1 MSLKKLVDLDLLG
14 RAVTKIKAL
23 IPNAASA
30 APGKVAASS
39 SQGSS
44 ASYARQDHTHGI
56 DLATGDANGQ
66 VKIAGNNVSVK
77 GLAALAYKAS
87 LGKSDVGLG
96 NVDNVKQYSASN
108 PPPYPVTSVNG
119 STGAVTVSVPSAGTA
134 TPKMDGTAA
143 VGTSAKFAK
152 EDHVHPVDTSRAAAS
167 HTHSADNVLG
177 GYLNIHPENSPTL
190 IPFMHNDIAHLLSRG
205 GSAIVKYDGTQQ
217 SVDISAVFD
226 GSGSYWGINPTGITT
241 IVIELTLHRVFTWTN
256 WIYADFGA
264 VNWLSKSVSVDVINT
279 NYADDVWTNKYQTTS
294 NELGHI
300 AFRVLHTPVGATHA
314 GGGFN
319 KVRFTFSVWATSTI
333 FRISQ
338 LGIYNFGSLGLR
350 ETYMSRGVD
359 DAVFRSI
366 TPNANVTYNLGSS
379 SNKWNHAYAKYLNDT
394 EIPASPKF
402 TDTTDLGSMTGTLG
416 AEHGGTGKT
425 NTTDAANV
433 FMNALG
439 TGSSTPTDADYYIS
453 QYVNGGTTTTT
464 YHRRPMSALWEY
476 VKGKISSVLG
486 LTASSYGGSAAK
498 VNNHTVAVDVPSGA
512 KFTDTTYSA
521 GDGLIQN
528 GTKFSDHRGIEY
540 IRGTWTA
547 ASGTWTGVSTDTELY
562 DGKQIILYMPFSG
575 SGSNVTL
582 NLTLAGGGT
591 TGAKDVYYEST
602 TRFTTHKGQNSQL
615 HLIYHDAL
623 TLSNGTTYQG
633 WWYVANRDT
642 TNVGQL
648 SRIYNSIKA
657 KAAIYRYQIL
667 LTYDGEYLLPVS
679 NGNNNASA
687 NKTMTTEKFDPFGQI
702 YYWLSTTTVSANAKI
717 NDWNHCMSHFN
728 NALIDLRYAFN
739 TGTTL
744 TANKA
749 IYLVCVPQSDGS
761 AKLHAT
767 PISQTLPTTED
778 GFIYKYLGQAYD
790 NYRITLDEDK
800 PCYYY
805 KNGSLR
811 LWINQDTNAATV
823 NGHTV
828 AVDVPANAKFTDTT
842 YTSKTAAS
850 GGTDV
855 SLVTTG
861 EKYIWNAKGSGTITG
876 IKMNGVSKGTSGVVD
891 LGTVITEHQSLSGKQ
906 DKLVSGTNI
915 KTINGTSLLGSGN
928 IEISSGG
935 SSSIKVFVNLPVPA
949 DSWTDTGND
958 ELAFRASITLPG
970 VTTSYAPIVTFTPDQ
985 LNTYI
990 LSPMAETYDGGVY
1003 IYSDELIQ
1011 DAMTIPSIICIKGD

>member
-14 RAVTKIKAL
+14 RAITKIKAL

-30 APGKVAASS
+30 APGKVASSS

-44 ASYARQDHTHGI
+44 ANYARQDHTHGI
-56 DLATGDANGQ
+56 DLATGDSNGQ
-66 VKIAGNNVSVK
+66 VKIAGTNVSVK

-143 VGTSAKFAK
+143 VGTSAKYAK
-152 EDHVHPVDTSRAAAS
+152 EDHVHPVDTSRAPAS
-167 HTHSADNVLG
+167 HTHSADNILG

-190 IPFMHNDIAHLLSRG
+190 IPFMHNDIAHLFARG
-205 GSAIVKYDGTQQ
+205 GSAVVKYDNTQQ
-217 SVDISAVFD
+217 SVDISTVFD
-226 GSGSYWGINPTGITT
+226 GSGSYWVINPTGITT
-241 IVIELTLHRVFTWTN
+241 IVIELTLHKVFGWTS
-256 WIYADFGA
+256 WIYADFGSA
-264 VNWLSKSVSVDVINT
+264 GWRAKSVSVDVINT

-294 NELGHI
+294 NGLGHI
-300 AFRVLHTPVGATHA
+300 AFSTLHTPVGATNA
-314 GGGFN
+314 SGGFN

-338 LGIYNFGSLGLR
+338 LGVYNHASLGLR
-350 ETYMSRGVD
+350 ETYMSRGRD
-359 DAVFRSI
+359 DLLFRSI
-366 TPNANVTYNLGSS
+366 TPNGNAAYNLGSS
-379 SNKWNHAYAKYLNDT
+379 ANKWNHAYTKYLNDT
-394 EIPASPKF
+394 EIPASP
-402 TDTTDLGSMTGTLG
+402 
-416 AEHGGTGKT
+416 
-425 NTTDAANV
+425 
-433 FMNALG
+433 
-439 TGSSTPTDADYYIS
+439 
-453 QYVNGGTTTTT
+453 
-464 YHRRPMSALWEY
+464 
-476 VKGKISSVLG
+476 
-486 LTASSYGGSAAK
+486 
-498 VNNHTVAVDVPSGA
+498 

-615 HLIYHDAL
+615 HLIYHSAL
-623 TLSNGTTYQG
+623 TLSNGTTYEG

-642 TNVGQL
+642 TELSQL
-648 SRIYNSIKA
+648 GRMYNSVKA
-657 KAAIYRYQIL
+657 KAVIYRHQIL

-679 NGNNNASA
+679 NGNNNTAT
-687 NKTMTTEKFDPFGQI
+687 NKTMTAEKFDPFGQI
-702 YYWLSTTTVSANAKI
+702 YYWHSTNTVSANTKI
-717 NDWNHCMSHFN
+717 IDWVYCMSNFN
-728 NALIDLRYAFN
+728 HGLIDLRYAFN
-739 TGTTL
+739 TGTSL

-761 AKLHAT
+761 AKLHTT

-811 LWINQDTNAATV
+811 LWTNQDTNATTV

-842 YTSKTAAS
+842 YTSKAAAS

-861 EKYIWNAKGSGTITG
+861 EKYTWNNKGNGTITG
-876 IKMNGVSKGTSGVVD
+876 IKMNGASKGTSGVVD
-891 LGTVITEHQSLSGKQ
+891 LGTVITAHQSLSGKQ

-915 KTINGTSLLGSGN
+915 KTINGTSLLGQGN

-935 SSSIKVFVNLPVPA
+935 SGSNKVFVNLPVPA
-949 DSWTDTGND
+949 VSWTNTGND
-958 ELAFRASITLPG
+958 KFAFRASIPLPG
-970 VTTSYAPIVTFTPDQ
+970 VTTSYAPIVTFTTNQ
-985 LNTYI
+985 LSTYI
-990 LSPMAETYDGGVY
+990 LSPMAETYNGGVY

>member
-66 VKIAGNNVSVK
+66 VKIAGTNVSVK

-87 LGKSDVGLG
+87 ISKSDVGLG
-96 NVDNVKQYSASN
+96 NVENKSSATIRGELTKENV
-108 PPPYPVTSVNG
+108 
-119 STGAVTVSVPSAGTA
+119 
-134 TPKMDGTAA
+134 TAA
-143 VGTSAKFAK
+143 
-152 EDHVHPVDTSRAAAS
+152 
-167 HTHSADNVLG
+167 LG
-177 GYLNIHPENSPTL
+177 YTPPT
-190 IPFMHNDIAHLLSRG
+190 
-205 GSAIVKYDGTQQ
+205 
-217 SVDISAVFD
+217 
-226 GSGSYWGINPTGITT
+226 
-241 IVIELTLHRVFTWTN
+241 TN
-256 WIYADFGA
+256 
-264 VNWLSKSVSVDVINT
+264 
-279 NYADDVWTNKYQTTS
+279 
-294 NELGHI
+294 
-300 AFRVLHTPVGATHA
+300 
-314 GGGFN
+314 
-319 KVRFTFSVWATSTI
+319 
-333 FRISQ
+333 
-338 LGIYNFGSLGLR
+338 
-350 ETYMSRGVD
+350 
-359 DAVFRSI
+359 
-366 TPNANVTYNLGSS
+366 
-379 SNKWNHAYAKYLNDT
+379 
-394 EIPASPKF
+394 
-402 TDTTDLGSMTGTLG
+402 
-416 AEHGGTGKT
+416 
-425 NTTDAANV
+425 
-433 FMNALG
+433 
-439 TGSSTPTDADYYIS
+439 
-453 QYVNGGTTTTT
+453 
-464 YHRRPMSALWEY
+464 
-476 VKGKISSVLG
+476 
-486 LTASSYGGSAAK
+486 
-498 VNNHTVAVDVPSGA
+498 
-512 KFTDTTYSA
+512 TTYSA

-528 GTKFSDHRGIEY
+528 GTKFSNHRGIEY

-547 ASGTWTGVSTDTELY
+547 ASETWTGVSTDTELY
-562 DGKQIILYMPFSG
+562 DGKQIILYMPFGG
-575 SGSNVTL
+575 SGNATL

-591 TGAKDVYYEST
+591 TGAKDVYFEST

-642 TNVGQL
+642 TELSQL
-648 SRIYNSIKA
+648 GRLYNSVKA
-657 KAAIYRYQIL
+657 KAVIYRHQIL

-679 NGNNNASA
+679 NGNNNMAT

-702 YYWLSTTTVSANAKI
+702 YYWYTTYTVSANTKI
-717 NDWNHCMSHFN
+717 IDWVYCMSNFN
-728 NALIDLRYAFN
+728 HGLIDLRYAFN

-749 IYLVCVPQSDGS
+749 IYLVCVPQSDGFV
-761 AKLHAT
+761 KLHTT
-767 PISQTLPTTED
+767 PISQALPTTED

-790 NYRITLDEDK
+790 TYRITLDEDK

-811 LWINQDTNAATV
+811 LWTNQDTNATTV

-842 YTSKTAAS
+842 YTSKAAAS

-861 EKYIWNAKGSGTITG
+861 EKYTWNS
-876 IKMNGVSKGTSGVVD
+876 
-891 LGTVITEHQSLSGKQ
+891 KQ

-935 SSSIKVFVNLPVPA
+935 SGSIKVFVNLPVPA

-990 LSPMAETYDGGVY
+990 LSPMAETYNGGVY